1 MAIPLAPVAV
11 LALKYGTVAALA
23 FVIGKNAKPVP
34 KDAIREKA
42 FDDAQGGVSAYARR
56 EPGEVTGHAAAKLK
70 HKIPGIGIE
79 YDASL
84 LARLRFRRV
93 AQGV

>member
-56 EPGEVTGHAAAKLK
+56 EPGEVTGHAAAKIR
-70 HKIPGIGIE
+70 HKIPGVGLDF
-79 YDASL
+79 DAAI
-84 LARLRFRRV
+84 LARLRFRR
-93 AQGV
+93 AGQGA